1 MSAFFFW
8 DTVVERRRLTSGWA
22 GKTPFAT
29 MLPRSLLS
37 LRLCRAGAGDMAASV
52 QRKVTWQQVGRVAK
66 PGRYLF
72 RFGWLTIAAADIKI
86 WQQHPEAALTLV
98 SAPSSGIAEEYHLGV
113 FELPL
118 PAAAPIKTVS
128 A

>member
-1 MSAFFFW
+1 
-8 DTVVERRRLTSGWA
+8 
-22 GKTPFAT
+22 
-29 MLPRSLLS
+29 
-37 LRLCRAGAGDMAASV
+37 MAASV
-52 QRKVTWQQVGRVAK
+52 QRKVTWQQVGRVTK

-118 PAAAPIKTVS
+118 PAAVPIKTVS